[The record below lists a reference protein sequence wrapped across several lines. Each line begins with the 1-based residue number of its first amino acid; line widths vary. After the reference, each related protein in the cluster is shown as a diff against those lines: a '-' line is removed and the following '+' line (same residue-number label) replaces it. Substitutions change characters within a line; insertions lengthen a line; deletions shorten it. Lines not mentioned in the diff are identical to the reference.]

1 MLHLKNE
8 RNPPISEVYISQ
20 SIELTQFL
28 IIKMATHTHTHVS
41 NASIANFREG
51 YFQVARSLRTYW
63 ELRRFIF

>member
-28 IIKMATHTHTHVS
+28 IIKMATHTHVS
-41 NASIANFREG
+41 NASIARFCEVD
-51 YFQVARSLRTYW
+51 FQVARSLRTYW

>member
-28 IIKMATHTHTHVS
+28 IIKMATHTHVS
-41 NASIANFREG
+41 NASIAHFCEAD
-51 YFQVARSLRTYW
+51 FQVARSLRTYW